1 MNIQKKFKVVDSVF
15 FNGEIDYLLFR
26 FTELNDSVDTFI
38 VMESSVDFSGNQ
50 KSSHFDE
57 NLDKFDK
64 WKDKIIH
71 IKSDFPSELEI
82 KNIFEESESV
92 RRLVKVDDFKS
103 VLKVKQLYDLKMRLD
118 NLNLSFD
125 DVIMISQI
133 DEFPVIP
140 SMDILQTH
148 LSFEPVFF
156 SQKDFIWSREFI
168 KTENHLGTLC
178 LSYSHIVRILESI
191 FSLLLSK
198 KNRIPLNITP
208 INYGYRFS
216 YFYSIEE
223 SLNRIIVDTNITDTH
238 NLKKDIIKSR
248 DELVYIDFENNQ
260 KVIPLKEY
268 LGSLPKNINMLNSQK
283 IGRDEPK
290 KHLIIVGIDSSREIV
305 TDGFESV
312 SIITHTNN
320 LSTSKDIVVS
330 DNIKIYYIQI
340 PSQKY
345 YDVFVEDNTLENF
358 QKMYFLN
365 EIKKILISH
374 YPLDIDIFEF
384 YFAGKHKSYTW
395 NEIKDNFIYDL
406 LYN

>member
-1 MNIQKKFKVVDSVF
+1 MNIQKKFKIVDSVF

-50 KSSHFDE
+50 KSSYFDE
-57 NLDKFDK
+57 NLDKFEK
-64 WKDKIIH
+64 WKDKIIY

-82 KNIFEESESV
+82 KNIFEESESI
-92 RRLVKVDDFKS
+92 RRLVKVDDFRS
-103 VLKVKQLYDLKMRLD
+103 VLKVKQLYDLKMKLD
-118 NLNLSFD
+118 TLNLSFD

-156 SQKDFIWSREFI
+156 SQKDFIWSKEFI

-223 SLNRIIVDTNITDTH
+223 SLNRIIADTNITDTH
-238 NLKKDIIKSR
+238 NLKEDIIKSR
-248 DELVYIDFENNQ
+248 DELSYIDFENNQ
-260 KVIPLKEY
+260 KVIPLKKY

-290 KHLIIVGIDSSREIV
+290 KHLIVVGIDSSREIV
-305 TDGFESV
+305 TDGFESM
-312 SIITHTNN
+312 SIITHTND

-330 DNIKIYYIQI
+330 DNIKIHYIQI

-365 EIKKILISH
+365 EIKKILISKH
-374 YPLDIDIFEF
+374 PLDIDIFEF
-384 YFAGKHKSYTW
+384 YFAGKYKSYTW
-395 NEIKDNFIYDL
+395 GEIKDNFIYDL
-406 LYN
+406 LHN